1 MGPATVRALLTEL
14 IDYAGLFPPAALPMP
29 DVARNYEHYRRS
41 TDGWALGR
49 LVVPVARLDELSAAL
64 TTSSETA
71 PRVSALVGEDAQ
83 RDAEAIR
90 RVNDAGRLRVDA
102 VEVRTPDVAAIERSV
117 AALGAALTVYGE
129 IPVAGDPR
137 DLVTA
142 LAHAGARAKLR
153 AGGVT
158 ADAFPSPAEVARFLV
173 RCAEL
178 DVPFKATAGL
188 HHPLRGRYRLTY
200 ADGAPSG
207 VMFGFLNVF
216 VAAVFARKGLD
227 VNRIAALLDEQDP
240 LALALA
246 DASVAWRGER
256 VLYDDVV
263 SARVSSAIAFG
274 SCSFREP
281 IDDLHH
287 LGLL

>member
-14 IDYAGLFPPAALPMP
+14 IDYAGLFPPAALPMS
-29 DVARNYEHYRRS
+29 DVAHNYAHYRRS
-41 TDGWALGR
+41 ADGWALGR

-64 TTSSETA
+64 PSSGDAA
-71 PRVSALVGEDAQ
+71 PRVSALVGDDALH
-83 RDAEAIR
+83 DAEAIR
-90 RVNDAGRLRVDA
+90 RVNDAGRIRVDA
-102 VEVRTPDVAAIERSV
+102 VEVRTPDVAAIERAV
-117 AALGAALTVYGE
+117 AALGGALTVYCE

-137 DLVTA
+137 DVVSA
-142 LAHAGARAKLR
+142 LAHAGARAKIR
-153 AGGVT
+153 TGGVT
-158 ADAFPSPAEVARFLV
+158 SNAFPSPADVARFLV
-173 RCAEL
+173 RCAEQ

-188 HHPLRGRYRLTY
+188 HHPLRGSYRLTY

-227 VNRIAALLDEQDP
+227 VNRIAVLLDEQDP

-256 VLYDDVV
+256 VLYDDVL
-263 SARVSSAIAFG
+263 SARTSFAIAFG